1 MNIWITVL
9 LFLAGLALI
18 VKGGD
23 WFLDGAVWIAE
34 STGVPRFIIG
44 ATIVSLATTLPEL
57 TVSITG
63 VLEGEVDLA
72 VGNAVGS
79 VTANLG
85 LILGIS
91 VVCIPSCINR
101 RQFNLK
107 AVLMVGGGVG
117 LMLLCRG
124 GVLSFLPS
132 LLLFAVFLTYLA
144 SNLVDARS
152 GMAESREN
160 RPERRAPVSHRQ
172 AVRKLLAFAV
182 GIAAIVAGSR
192 LLIDHGSQLAL
203 LLGVPSSIIGVTMV
217 AIGTSLPE
225 LVTTLTA
232 IAKKEASMS
241 VGNIIGANVMTL
253 HDFAGVLRGVGGRLT
268 HRRPDHGAG
277 PAGVPAAV
285 LHLCT
290 AAAFQGPFL
299 PLAGDFD
306 AGGIRGLRGAAHY
319 MKGREKA
326 RGRNAAHSSLFF
338 WTAGGAGVSKLPDD
352 ILYQPGGHPPN
363 RVALP
368 VPQGHLHGA
377 AVPGVVPGNPHELIG
392 EGFRHLR
399 QQVVVPGLRGR
410 GGEKRQRGGKGSP
423 PLLPERGAAW
433 RSPPAR
439 QAPIP
444 AAAKNLPDCR

>member
-9 LFLAGLALI
+9 LFLAGVALI

-160 RPERRAPVSHRQ
+160 RPERRTVSHRQ

-241 VGNIIGANVMTL
+241 VGNIIGANVIDLTMIL
-253 HDFAGVLRGVGGRLT
+253 PVCSAVSGGRLT
-268 HRRPDHGAG
+268 IGGQTTALDL
-277 PAGVPAAV
+277 PACLLLCCISV
-285 LHLCT
+285 L
-290 AAAFQGPFL
+290 P
-299 PLAGDFD
+299 PLF
-306 AGGIRGLRGAAHY
+306 
-319 MKGREKA
+319 KGRFYRWQGILMLA
-326 RGRNAAHSSLFF
+326 VY
-338 WTAGGAGVSKLPDD
+338 GV
-352 ILYQPGGHPPN
+352 Y
-363 RVALP
+363 VAL
-368 VPQGHLHGA
+368 
-377 AVPGVVPGNPHELIG
+377 LIT
-392 EGFRHLR
+392 
-399 QQVVVPGLRGR
+399 
-410 GGEKRQRGGKGSP
+410 
-423 PLLPERGAAW
+423 
-433 RSPPAR
+433 
-439 QAPIP
+439 
-444 AAAKNLPDCR
+444 